1 MFYINGKVLGIFLC
15 GEKILKYK
23 ERKNRKI
30 ENEIDVSR
38 VQTTK
43 MSVPFWILY
52 ESLCMKYEII
62 RHF

>member
-23 ERKNRKI
+23 EKKNRKI
-30 ENEIDVSR
+30 EKEIDVSQ

-43 MSVPFWILY
+43 RSVPF
-52 ESLCMKYEII
+52 
-62 RHF
+62 

>member
-23 ERKNRKI
+23 EKKIRKI
-30 ENEIDVSR
+30 EKEIDVSR

-43 MSVPFWILY
+43 RSVPF
-52 ESLCMKYEII
+52 
-62 RHF
+62 